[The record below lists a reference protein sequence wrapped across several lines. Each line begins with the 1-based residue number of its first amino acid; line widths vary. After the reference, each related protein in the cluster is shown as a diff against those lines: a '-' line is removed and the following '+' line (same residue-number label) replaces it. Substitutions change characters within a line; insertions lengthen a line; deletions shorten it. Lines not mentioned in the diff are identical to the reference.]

1 MGNVLTDLSFDE
13 WVRHYFD
20 HPVTDPAW
28 HWADAADAANAAD
41 RAELAPRQVVAHA
54 ARLFREAEEQLAQYS
69 EAQANQGLSLLIQ
82 EGDSPLYT
90 LGETTVPL
98 AERLHCI
105 YSIATLFEKYLAPR
119 CAPRLGGTGGDLN
132 PVCYMW
138 WDLFPLYGQPENPLR
153 REIDNACLWV
163 MEASL
168 ALPSLA
174 CQQSALHGLGHW
186 RMYYP
191 DRCQTLI
198 SEFLAGHLRLHTELR
213 EYALCALEG
222 RVL

>member
-1 MGNVLTDLSFDE
+1 MGRMLTDLPFEE
-13 WVRHYFD
+13 WVRYLFD
-20 HPVTDPAW
+20 HPVTEPAW
-28 HWADAADAANAAD
+28 HWDDAVG
-41 RAELAPRQVVAHA
+41 QVVAHA
-54 ARLFREAEEQLAQYS
+54 ARLFREAGEHLAPYTD
-69 EAQANQGLSLLIQ
+69 AQVNQGLSFLIE
-82 EGDSPLYT
+82 EGGSPLYA

-105 YSIATLFEKYLAPR
+105 FSIAKLFETCFVPR
-119 CAPRLGGTGGDLN
+119 CAPQLGGKGGALN

-138 WDLFPLYGQPENPLR
+138 WDVFPLYGQPENPLR

-163 MEASL
+163 METTLS
-168 ALPSLA
+168 LPSLA

-186 RMYYP
+186 RWYYP

-198 SEFLAGHLRLHTELR
+198 SEFLAGQVRLHPELR

>member
-1 MGNVLTDLSFDE
+1 MSPALTDPPFEE
-13 WVRHYFD
+13 WVRYLFD

-28 HWADAADAANAAD
+28 HWDDAD
-41 RAELAPRQVVAHA
+41 RVELAPRQVVSYA
-54 ARLFREAEEQLAQYS
+54 ARLFQESAEQLAPYTDGQV
-69 EAQANQGLSLLIQ
+69 NQGLSLLVQ
-82 EGDSPLYT
+82 EGDSPLYV

-98 AERLHCI
+98 AERLHCL
-105 YSIATLFEKYLAPR
+105 YSIAKLFETCFVPR
-119 CAPRLGGTGGDLN
+119 CAPHLGGSGGDLN
-132 PVCYMW
+132 PICYMW
-138 WDLFPLYGQPENPLR
+138 WDTFPLYGQPENPLR

-163 MEASL
+163 MEATL
-168 ALPSLA
+168 ALPSLP

-198 SEFLAGHLRLHTELR
+198 SEFLAGHLRLHPELR